1 VSAFRHRNYRLFFSG
16 QLVSLVGTWIQ
27 TVAQSWLVYRLTGSA
42 LLLGLVSFSAQL
54 PVFLLATVGGAFAD
68 RIDRRRVL
76 LTTQSSAMVLALA
89 LAALTLSGRVRTEHV
104 FVIAALSG
112 VVAAFD
118 MPARSAFVADMVGRS
133 DLMNAIALN
142 SSMMNGARIVGP
154 AIAGLAVAAVGE
166 GYCFLANGVSFLA
179 VLGSLLAMRDL
190 KHRPPPSSLST
201 FERIKEG
208 FGFVSRSKPIG
219 ALLLLLGVVSLM
231 GMPYAVLM
239 PIIADRVLGVGAS
252 GLGVLMACSGDGA
265 LAAGLLLAFRKTMTG
280 LGTWVVGSAAA
291 FGAALIVFSFAR
303 SPVLAGVALVPVGFF
318 MMIQM
323 SASSTLV
330 QAMTPDALRGRVM
343 ALYSTMF
350 LGMAPFGALLA
361 GSLSSRIGPEATVAV
376 GGLACIAGGAFMAT
390 RLPKLRPKAREMI
403 LALREPTT
411 SLPPARTPA

>member
-1 VSAFRHRNYRLFFSG
+1 MSAFRHRNYRLFFSG

-42 LLLGLVSFSAQL
+42 LLLGLVSFAAQL
-54 PVFLLATVGGAFAD
+54 PVFLLATIGGAFAD

-76 LTTQSSAMVLALA
+76 LTTQSSSMVLALV
-89 LAALTLSGRVRTEHV
+89 LAGLTLTGRVRTEHV
-104 FVIAALSG
+104 FVIAALAG
-112 VVAAFD
+112 IVNAFD
-118 MPARSAFVADMVGRS
+118 MPARSAFVADMVGRG

-166 GYCFLANGVSFLA
+166 GFCFLANGLSFLA

-201 FERIKEG
+201 CERIKEG
-208 FGFVSRSKPIG
+208 FTFVSQSKPIG

-239 PIIADRVLGVGAS
+239 PVISDRVLGVGAS
-252 GLGVLMACSGDGA
+252 GLGVLMACSGAGA
-265 LAAGLLLAFRKTMTG
+265 LAAGLMLAFRKTMTG
-280 LGTWVVGSAAA
+280 LGSWVVGSAAA
-291 FGAALIVFSFAR
+291 FGVALVLFSFAR
-303 SPVLAGVALVPVGFF
+303 SPILAGIALVPVGFF
-318 MMIQM
+318 MMVQM

-330 QAMTPDALRGRVM
+330 HAMTPDSLRGRVM
-343 ALYSTMF
+343 ALYTTMF

-376 GGLACIAGGAFMAT
+376 GGLACIAGGTFMAT

-411 SLPPARTPA
+411 SMPPA